1 MIFVDRHDAGK
12 QLAAALSKYKNAKD
26 TIILG
31 LPRGGVVTAFE
42 VASALHLLL
51 DITCPRKVGAPFN
64 EEYAI
69 GAITETGQGIFNY
82 PVIRQLGVS
91 EEYLK
96 EESQHQAQIAHQ
108 RLTQYRKNLPPR
120 VIKNKTV
127 ILIDDGLATGAT
139 MKAAIQSVKHE
150 GAKSVVV
157 AIPVAPRDTIEE
169 MSLLVDELVC
179 LSTPSM
185 FAAIG
190 QFYRDFSQTE
200 DQEVLNLLN
209 KRTGENEKDT
219 Y

>member
-1 MIFVDRHDAGK
+1 
-12 QLAAALSKYKNAKD
+12 
-26 TIILG
+26 
-31 LPRGGVVTAFE
+31 
-42 VASALHLLL
+42 
-51 DITCPRKVGAPFN
+51 
-64 EEYAI
+64 
-69 GAITETGQGIFNY
+69 
-82 PVIRQLGVS
+82 
-91 EEYLK
+91 
-96 EESQHQAQIAHQ
+96 
-108 RLTQYRKNLPPR
+108 
-120 VIKNKTV
+120 
-127 ILIDDGLATGAT
+127 